1 MEHIIN
7 EVLEWCQNDMEY
19 LQEIIN
25 NLQNIVN
32 DSKEQEREDER
43 K

>member
-7 EVLEWCQNDMEY
+7 EVLEWCQNDMKY

-32 DSKEQEREDER
+32 DSEEQEREE
-43 K
+43 